1 MSTTIVSAATREAG
15 GALIESLSD
24 RLGTESPRLV
34 FLFASPALGLGDL
47 AARAHARFPGAVVL
61 SASTSGEFTERGET
75 RGGASALAVC
85 GEHRAFGGIASG
97 LKADPEGAVRR
108 ALEGLPLEVE
118 GFPHCTAFLHVD
130 ALAGTGE
137 EATLIA
143 AELLGEDTQI
153 AGAAAGDDLAMTAT
167 QVGVGAHVAGD
178 SVGVALLFSV
188 APLAIGVAH
197 AHAPIS
203 PPLRV
208 TRAEGNVVHT
218 IEDRPAWDVW
228 REYTR
233 ERAKAQ
239 GIDVDALAKDEV
251 IGYLLRFEA
260 GLQIAADS
268 GDPSERPAYK
278 IRAPLS
284 TGEGGSI
291 AFACGIPQGTVIRI
305 TESSKEGQRSSARLA
320 AEIARVKL
328 EGRAAA
334 GAVVFDCICRRLILD
349 AEFEQAVGAI
359 GETLGG
365 VPVAGFETYGEIAM
379 QVGDLSGFHNTTSVV
394 VAFPS

>member
-1 MSTTIVSAATREAG
+1 MSTTLVSAAAREAG
-15 GALIESLSD
+15 ASLVTS
-24 RLGTESPRLV
+24 LGDQLAGQEPRLV
-34 FLFASPALGLGDL
+34 FLFASPGLGLADL
-47 AARAHARFPGAVVL
+47 AARASERFPGAVVL

-85 GEHRAFGGIASG
+85 GEHRCFGAIARG

-108 ALEGLPLEVE
+108 ALEGLPREVE
-118 GFPHCTAFLHVD
+118 GFPFCTAFLHVD

-137 EATLIA
+137 EATLLA
-143 AELLGEDTQI
+143 ADILGEEAQI
-153 AGAAAGDDLAMTAT
+153 AGAAAGDDLAMKAT
-167 QVGVGAHVAGD
+167 EVGFGADVAGD
-178 SVGVALLFSV
+178 AIAVALLFS
-188 APLAIGVAH
+188 AQPLAIGVAH
-197 AHAPIS
+197 AHVPIS

-218 IEDRPAWDVW
+218 IDDRPAWEVW
-228 REYTR
+228 REHTR
-233 ERAKAQ
+233 ERAKVQ
-239 GIDVDALAKDEV
+239 GIDVDALGKDEI

-260 GLQIAADS
+260 GLRIGGEEEDE
-268 GDPSERPAYK
+268 PSFK

-284 TGEGGSI
+284 TAEDGSI

-320 AEIARVKL
+320 AEAAKGKL
-328 EGRAAA
+328 GGRPAA

-349 AEFEQAVGAI
+349 EDFERAVGAI
-359 GETLGG
+359 GEVLGG

-394 VAFPS
+394 VAFPT